1 MKISALVEFQDGSIE
16 TIPAMQLFRK
26 RKPQKRKHLWKVA
39 FSLPTEMKLRQKDL
53 KQVKLKAE
61 LENLDNR
68 ELLLFPPKTDPE
80 GPQLQITTSTK
91 RPMLGNR
98 IILHVRSNFAL
109 DDFHCVITSKNKL
122 LTTRII
128 SMGFTKLKTFDEIV
142 TPEMAPQATFL
153 VWHVDNWGR
162 MITASVTVPIF
173 AHNGGHLDAHPVL
186 EGQSGYTQVSIT
198 GEPRSLVMLKAI
210 NEDLKNRLL
219 FHDDNSGYYEDG
231 QIVSHSNLAATSL
244 LVMTDSLKSI
254 TDESK
259 LSCKQRG
266 LFQCPSRQKCYD
278 FLDICDGH
286 CLCHDC
292 SDEADCGGQSG
303 LEGQIQPQASPFLL
317 EQASNDFWR
326 VLQVPK
332 NGTLTLKVPFNTQG
346 RLYLTANSLGTRGVA
361 SLGTRIVNVGTNI
374 RFQMELPAKARL
386 GETLTLR
393 LSAINEGNIQVRR
406 TFGLYSPSL
415 RSFTFLSANG
425 LAMVRARFVNHCAFP
440 YILQQRLLTFSGH
453 LLQANY
459 NNSTSAFPYG
469 DQCANQAIRC
479 RSITYKS
486 QTHQWRWYYFRIPGI
501 FECNNSYHT

>member
-1 MKISALVEFQDGSIE
+1 MTLSAQVEFQDGSIE
-16 TIPAMQLFRK
+16 LIPSAKLFRK

-39 FSLPTEMKLRQKDL
+39 FSLPVKMRKDL

-61 LENLDNR
+61 LENLDHR
-68 ELLLFPPKTDPE
+68 ELLLFPPPMDPD

-109 DDFHCVITSKNKL
+109 DDFHCVITSQNKL

-128 SMGFTKLKTFDEIV
+128 SMGFTQLKTFDEIV

-162 MITASVTVPIF
+162 MITSSVTVPIF
-173 AHNGGHLDAHPVL
+173 AHHGGHLDTHPVL

-198 GEPRSLVMLKAI
+198 GEPRSLVMLKAV
-210 NEDLKNRLL
+210 NEDLQNRLL
-219 FHDDNSGYYEDG
+219 FHENSYGDEQ

-244 LVMTDSLKSI
+244 LVMTDSVKSI
-254 TDESK
+254 LDESK

-266 LFQCPSRQKCYD
+266 LFECSLRQKCYD

-292 SDEADCGGQSG
+292 SDEADCGAALGG
-303 LEGQIQPQASPFLL
+303 LEGQMQPRASPFLL

-326 VLQVPK
+326 VLQVPQ

-374 RFQMELPAKARL
+374 RFQMELPRQARL

-393 LSAINEGNIQVRR
+393 LSGINEGNIQVRR

-425 LAMVRARFVNHCAFP
+425 LAMVR
-440 YILQQRLLTFSGH
+440 L
-453 LLQANY
+453 
-459 NNSTSAFPYG
+459 
-469 DQCANQAIRC
+469 
-479 RSITYKS
+479 
-486 QTHQWRWYYFRIPGI
+486 
-501 FECNNSYHT
+501 